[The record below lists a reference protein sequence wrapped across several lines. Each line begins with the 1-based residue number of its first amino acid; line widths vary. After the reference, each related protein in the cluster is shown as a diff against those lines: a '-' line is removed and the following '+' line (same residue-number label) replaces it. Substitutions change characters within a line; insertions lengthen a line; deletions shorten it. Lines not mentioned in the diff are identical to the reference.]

1 MNDIW
6 KAVKRCKQLKEQGL
20 SQADIARRMKVSRAE
35 VSHLSRFD
43 QLHPKVKTLLDKYP
57 LPAAHLREL
66 VTVKNIYQQMQ
77 LVKQAYIHNWSSRDL
92 TGEVLLLE
100 EVDTLAKWQTIPDDQ
115 LGKKL
120 STLTGFTTVVK
131 RGKQVKN
138 STNGGYVALAFNND
152 EELEAIIEKLRKH

>member
-20 SQADIARRMKVSRAE
+20 SQADIAMRMKVSRAE

-43 QLHPKVKTLLDKYP
+43 QLHPKVKALLDKYT

-77 LVKQAYIHNWSSRDL
+77 LVKQAYIHDWSSRDL
-92 TGEVLLLE
+92 AGEIQLLE
-100 EVDTLAKWQTIPDDQ
+100 EVDTLAKWQTMKDDQ
-115 LGKKL
+115 LGQKL
-120 STLTGFTTVVK
+120 STLTGFTSVVK
-131 RGKQVKN
+131 RGRRAKN
-138 STNGGYVALAFNND
+138 STNGGYVVLAFSND
-152 EELEAIIEKLRKH
+152 EELEAIIKKLRKN